1 MAFGYVHS
9 RHNLGTSSKHGVCH
23 ASLLTTVGVGRQQ
36 WKDPIDLGL
45 TEGSLSEKDKGG
57 FEFRS
62 GCVID

>member
-1 MAFGYVHS
+1 MVFDYVHS

-23 ASLLTTVGVGRQQ
+23 ACLLTAVEVGRQR
-36 WKDPIDLGL
+36 WEDLIDLGL
-45 TEGSLSEKDKGG
+45 TEGSLCEKVKER